1 MDYHILKVALVVAS
15 LYILLTLATVLSLA
29 L

>member
-1 MDYHILKVALVVAS
+1 MDYRILKAVMVIAS
-15 LYILLTLATVLSLA
+15 LYILLTLATVLSMA